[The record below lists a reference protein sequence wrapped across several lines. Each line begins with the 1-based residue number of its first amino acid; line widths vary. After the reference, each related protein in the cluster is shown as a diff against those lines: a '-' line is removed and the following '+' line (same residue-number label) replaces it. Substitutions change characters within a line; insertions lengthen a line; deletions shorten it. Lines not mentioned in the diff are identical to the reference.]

1 MAEPIIVRLI
11 NQQDLIVQWLPVKP
25 TGVSEIQQG
34 NLQALAKSIANRSVI
49 LLLPASDVLLLA
61 IDLPVK
67 SNNQIKKALPFALEE
82 LLADEME
89 TYHLVWHRE
98 VKGKLYVAAIN
109 QEKFKSCLAGFEE
122 HGIKLDSVYSE
133 TLCLPYI
140 EGSCSLLIEN
150 QRAILKTATWLG
162 GGIDTNILPIVL
174 DKILMDN
181 PSLQPL
187 HCWSNDEPAQWLS
200 ELSVNLSYHKID
212 PVLLLL
218 ETDVKKLKGEL
229 NLLTQAFE
237 QKNSLSVQWKQWLP
251 AFCIILLTVILQI
264 SVLLNGYWQKK
275 QELATLEAQ
284 TVSLFKQTFP
294 EVKRLV
300 NIKVQAEQ
308 QLIDLKKQSKSK
320 GSQFMQLLYKTGEV
334 LTVNSGVEMRQLDY
348 INEILQIQLNAPDIS
363 QVEQIKQQLESTDA
377 LSVKIQSTEVTSNS
391 VQVNYEIKQK

>member
-1 MAEPIIVRLI
+1 M
-11 NQQDLIVQWLPVKP
+11 
-25 TGVSEIQQG
+25 
-34 NLQALAKSIANRSVI
+34 
-49 LLLPASDVLLLA
+49 
-61 IDLPVK
+61 
-67 SNNQIKKALPFALEE
+67 
-82 LLADEME
+82 
-89 TYHLVWHRE
+89 
-98 VKGKLYVAAIN
+98 
-109 QEKFKSCLAGFEE
+109 
-122 HGIKLDSVYSE
+122 
-133 TLCLPYI
+133 PYI